1 MKSPRISIKKDG
13 MSTDDKRYMLKLR
26 IEINA
31 IIHELELEYN
41 KCLCNSCRIQVI
53 NKMDDIVSAELY
65 KWFDTLE
72 APLNAGENLEM
83 DAFDNSLNHIAELQ
97 NLLQH
102 LNNCRKELLN
112 S

>member
-1 MKSPRISIKKDG
+1 
-13 MSTDDKRYMLKLR
+13 
-26 IEINA
+26 
-31 IIHELELEYN
+31 
-41 KCLCNSCRIQVI
+41 
-53 NKMDDIVSAELY
+53 MDDIVSAELY